1 MGVVRC
7 GNTHLGP
14 REHPSFALELSV
26 LILLFLENTRVN
38 GKVLSRKRG
47 QELAMSNKK
56 SRLKKRRRRSII
68 AFEMIRLDRT
78 AAEPLHQQLYC
89 QIRDELRSGIFSDT
103 SSRLPSS
110 RALATDLGI
119 SRATVKLAFSKLHAE
134 GYIRSKAGSGTFV
147 ADSLPETFLKAHPQ
161 IERPLRTSDRVKAI
175 PDKRVGK
182 QFDLGISEA
191 AAGVSLISGHPAV
204 DEFPIAIWERL
215 RAQVLAKK
223 GAALLRYASNRGDA
237 DLRKAIAAYLCDF
250 RGAHCHPDQVVIVAG
265 MQQAMLMS
273 AMALLNPGE
282 AAWIEDPGFH
292 MVRRALV
299 FAGAA
304 VVPRPI
310 DPERIVIARSSKQRL
325 PRIIYTTP
333 SHQFPLGV
341 TMSFRRRT
349 ALIDFARANDAV
361 VFEDDYNS
369 EFRFT
374 GPPLPCLQGLDNS
387 GRVIYAGTM
396 SKILYPSLR
405 LGYLLVPEPLI
416 DSMAKIRSVMDQHS
430 PAIDQATLARFITEG
445 FFLSHVKRMRKLYAE
460 RREFFIKEFNKLLN
474 EHFILQIPE
483 AGLNFVAWLRR
494 EADFARVAR
503 VRTEIGIKPSPL
515 SFYCIQAKLKPAFVF
530 GFAAWTPAQIRE
542 GLVKLAFSLK

>member
-1 MGVVRC
+1 M
-7 GNTHLGP
+7 
-14 REHPSFALELSV
+14 
-26 LILLFLENTRVN
+26 
-38 GKVLSRKRG
+38 
-47 QELAMSNKK
+47 
-56 SRLKKRRRRSII
+56 

-78 AAEPLHQQLYC
+78 AREPLHQQLYR
-89 QIRDELRSGIFSDT
+89 QIRDELVSGNFSDN

-110 RALATDLGI
+110 RELAADLRI
-119 SRATVKLAFSKLHAE
+119 SRPTVRLAFSKLHAE

-147 ADSLPETFLKAHPQ
+147 ADSLPETFLKAHAQ
-161 IERPLRTSDRVKAI
+161 IERPLRISDRVKAI

-191 AAGVSLISGHPAV
+191 AEGVSLISGHPAV
-204 DEFPIAIWERL
+204 DEFPIAIWEGL

-250 RGAHCHPDQVVIVAG
+250 RGAHCGPDQVVIVAG

-292 MVRRALV
+292 MVRRTLV
-299 FAGAA
+299 LADAT

-310 DPERIVIARSSKQRL
+310 DPEGIVIARSSKQPL

-387 GRVIYAGTM
+387 GRVIYSGTM

-405 LGYLLVPEPLI
+405 LGYILAPEQLVEPMI
-416 DSMAKIRSVMDQHS
+416 KIRSVIDQHS

-445 FFLSHVKRMRKLYAE
+445 FFLSHIKRMRKLYSE
-460 RREFFIKEFNKLLN
+460 RRDFFIEQFHKLLGDR
-474 EHFILQIPE
+474 FTLQTHE
-483 AGLNFVAWLRR
+483 AGWNFVAWLKREDDVRR
-494 EADFARVAR
+494 IRRV
-503 VRTEIGIKPSPL
+503 THEIGVRPVPL
-515 SFYCIQAKLKPAFVF
+515 STFCIKAKLRPAFLF
-530 GFAAWTPAQIRE
+530 GFAAWTQAQTRE
-542 GLVKLAFSLK
+542 SLFKLASSLK